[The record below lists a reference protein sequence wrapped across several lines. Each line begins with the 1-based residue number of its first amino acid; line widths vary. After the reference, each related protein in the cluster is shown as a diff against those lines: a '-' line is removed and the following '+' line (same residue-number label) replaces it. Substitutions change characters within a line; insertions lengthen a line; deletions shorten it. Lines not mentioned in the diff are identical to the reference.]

1 MTLLCYR
8 MTINTSKAST
18 TLKIFS
24 RLLSVISRWSHS
36 FSSIQSVVHRIQNTF
51 KRNKSTPRKGLWS
64 KYKYRVFRSNYI
76 PIHFCPH
83 LRFTSGIFVLL
94 QYFIVDNYC
103 SIYFVFFSVTVE
115 HIISPKMHCSR
126 WDSITGPLA
135 MYASALPNEL
145 QEISTNL

>member
-36 FSSIQSVVHRIQNTF
+36 FSSIQSAVHRIQNTF
-51 KRNKSTPRKGLWS
+51 KRNKRTPRKGLWS

-76 PIHFCPH
+76 PIHFCSH
-83 LRFTSGIFVLL
+83 LRFTSGVFVLL

-103 SIYFVFFSVTVE
+103 SIYFVFFFCNCRAYY
-115 HIISPKMHCSR
+115 ISENTMFSMGFDHGTSR
-126 WDSITGPLA
+126 NVRQRSTKWATGDLH
-135 MYASALPNEL
+135 
-145 QEISTNL
+145 